1 MIVSM
6 IVKIG
11 ATGSGRSYLFPMAFR
26 PLVSFRRFRQRH
38 PRVTRGALIAAAF
51 GISFVVGLFYA
62 SWALVCRAG
71 RCPAVEVLDE
81 YTPRQTSKLYAA
93 DGRFIAEIGLERRTV
108 VKLDQIPT
116 IVRNA
121 FIVTEDKRF
130 YEHAGVDWRRVPA
143 AILND
148 VRTRSWSQGFST
160 ITMQLARNI
169 FPERISREKSLVRK
183 LKEAKVARAIE
194 AKYPKNRILELYLNQ
209 IYLGNGAY
217 GVESAAERYF
227 GKSVKDLNVAEAATL
242 ASIPKGPGRYDP
254 RRFPDRVIQRRNTII
269 ELLRRDGQVS
279 DADASLARAYPLRLA
294 RKTDAGEFA
303 PYFVEWVRQLLDE
316 QFGRQLYEQG
326 LKVYTTL
333 DVELQSAAERA
344 LETQMRAIEAGKYGA
359 YKHESYEHYTA
370 QAIDNDN
377 ENAAAN
383 SPYLQGAFIAMDPR
397 DGSVRALIGGR
408 NFDDSKFNRAVQA
421 LRQPGSTF
429 KPIVYADAV
438 QNGRPPSYIL
448 DDSPLSYTPQGGQ
461 TWEPQ
466 NYDNKFEGKMPLRRA
481 FYESRNLA
489 TIRLGME
496 LGEASVIDEARKF
509 GLTTPIPPYPSIHI
523 GAASVYPIE
532 LVAAYSAFATLGNRS
547 TPMAIVRVE
556 NQKGDVLWAP
566 TPQRTAVLSPEEA
579 WLMVDMMKD
588 VVRRGTAAG
597 TVGANFHLP
606 AGGKTGTTNDGSDV
620 WFVGYTSDLVAG
632 VWMGLDRPQKIK
644 ANAQGGVLAAPA
656 WTAFMNQVYKRKPAP
671 PDWPRPAGLV
681 TQSIDVTTNTLWTQG
696 CGGVQATEYFIPGTE
711 PTQVCAV
718 QLLPDTTGVAPLSPD
733 TGAAPPNGAQPSNPF
748 AGSVVVPGA
757 VPAPRPV
764 RQAPR
769 DSTHRDSLVFPRS
782 RTRDSTRLRR
792 DTTRPFGT
800 PR

>member
-1 MIVSM
+1 MRGIL
-6 IVKIG
+6 IG
-11 ATGSGRSYLFPMAFR
+11 GAF
-26 PLVSFRRFRQRH
+26 
-38 PRVTRGALIAAAF
+38 ALSF
-51 GISFVVGLFYA
+51 GIGLFYA

-71 RCPAVEVLDE
+71 RCPSVDVLDE

-93 DGRFIAEIGLERRTV
+93 DGSFIAEIGLERRTV
-108 VKLDQIPT
+108 VKIDQIPPV
-116 IVRNA
+116 VRNA
-121 FIVTEDKRF
+121 FIATEDKRF
-130 YEHAGVDWRRVPA
+130 YEHAGIDWERVPS

-148 VRTRSWSQGFST
+148 LRTRSWSQGFST

-194 AKYPKNRILELYLNQ
+194 SKYPKNRILELYLNQ

-217 GVESAAERYF
+217 GVESASERYF
-227 GKSVKDLNVAEAATL
+227 GKSVKDLNLAEAATL
-242 ASIPKGPGRYDP
+242 AAIPKGPGRYDP
-254 RRFPDRVIQRRNTII
+254 RRFPDRVIQRRNTIV
-269 ELLRRDGQVS
+269 ELMRRDGKIS

-326 LKVYTTL
+326 LRVYTTL

-344 LETQMRAIEAGKYGA
+344 LETQLRAIEAGRYGP
-359 YKHESYEHYTA
+359 YKHITYEKYIA
-370 QAIDNDN
+370 QASDNDN
-377 ENAAAN
+377 ENNTPN
-383 SPYLQGAFIAMDPR
+383 SPYLQGAFVALDPR

-429 KPIVYADAV
+429 KPIVYADAI
-438 QNGRPPSYIL
+438 QNGRPPSYIV
-448 DDSPLSYTPQGGQ
+448 DDAPLSYTPEGGQ

-481 FYESRNLA
+481 LFESRNLA

-532 LVAAYSAFATLGNRS
+532 LIAAYTTFATLGTRA
-547 TPMAIVRVE
+547 TPIAITRVE

-588 VVRRGTAAG
+588 VVRRGTAASS
-597 TVGANFHLP
+597 VGSVFHLP
-606 AGGKTGTTNDGSDV
+606 AGGKTGTTNDGTDV
-620 WFVGYTSDLVAG
+620 WYIGYTSDLVAG

-644 ANAQGGVLAAPA
+644 SNAGGGVLAAPA
-656 WTAFMNQVYKRKPAP
+656 WAAFMNQVYKRKPAP
-671 PDWPRPAGLV
+671 PDWPRPSGIITRTVDL
-681 TQSIDVTTNTLWTQG
+681 TTNTLWTEG
-696 CGGVQATEYFIPGTE
+696 CAGVEATEYFIPGTE
-711 PTQVCAV
+711 PTQTCAIT
-718 QLLPDTTGVAPLSPD
+718 LLPDTTGFGTPLPLD
-733 TGAAPPNGAQPSNPF
+733 TSAKPITPPPGAQPSNPF
-748 AGSVVVPGA
+748 AGAVIPGA
-757 VPAPRPV
+757 VPAPKPARP
-764 RQAPR
+764 APR
-769 DSTHRDSLVFPRS
+769 DSLHPPVRDSLVFPR
-782 RTRDSTRLRR
+782 TRPR
-792 DTTRPFGT
+792 DTTRVPRPPGT

>member
-1 MIVSM
+1 
-6 IVKIG
+6 
-11 ATGSGRSYLFPMAFR
+11 MASFH
-26 PLVSFRRFRQRH
+26 PLVSFRQFRQRH
-38 PRVTRGALIAAAF
+38 PRVMRGVLIGGAF
-51 GISFVVGLFYA
+51 AISFAVGLFYA

-71 RCPAVEVLDE
+71 RCPSVDVLDE

-93 DGRFIAEIGLERRTV
+93 DGSFIAEIGLERRTV
-108 VKLDQIPT
+108 VKLEQIPA

-121 FIVTEDKRF
+121 FVATEDKRF
-130 YEHAGVDWRRVPA
+130 YEHAGIDWKRVPS
-143 AILND
+143 AILSD
-148 VRTRSWSQGFST
+148 LRTHSWSQGFST

-169 FPERISREKSLVRK
+169 FPERISREKNLVRK

-194 AKYPKNRILELYLNQ
+194 AKYSKDRILELYLNQ

-227 GKSVKDLNVAEAATL
+227 GKSVKDLNLAEAATL

-254 RRFPDRVIQRRNTII
+254 RRFPDRVIQRRNTIL
-269 ELLRRDGQVS
+269 ELMRRDGEIN

-344 LETQMRAIEAGKYGA
+344 LENQMRAIEAGKYGA
-359 YKHESYEHYTA
+359 YKHESYEQYAA
-370 QAIDNDN
+370 QAVDNDN

-383 SPYLQGAFIAMDPR
+383 SPYLQGAFVAMDPR

-408 NFDDSKFNRAVQA
+408 NFDDSKFDRAVQA

-481 FYESRNLA
+481 LYESRNLA

-496 LGEASVIDEARKF
+496 LGEASVIDEARKL

-523 GAASVYPIE
+523 GAAAVYPIE
-532 LVAAYSAFATLGNRS
+532 LVAAYSAFATLGTRS
-547 TPMAIVRVE
+547 TPIAITRVE

-588 VVRRGTAAG
+588 VIRRGTAAG
-597 TVGANFHLP
+597 TVGSVFHLP
-606 AGGKTGTTNDGSDV
+606 AGGKTGTTNDGTDV
-620 WFVGYTSDLVAG
+620 WFIGYTSDLVAG

-656 WTAFMNQVYKRKPAP
+656 WAAFMNQVYKRKPAP

-681 TQSIDVTTNTLWTQG
+681 TQTIDITTNTLWTQG
-696 CGGVQATEYFIPGTE
+696 CAGVQATEYFIPGTE
-711 PTQVCAV
+711 PTQTCAV
-718 QLLPDTTGVAPLSPD
+718 SLAPDTSGLGTPVTPD
-733 TGAAPPNGAQPSNPF
+733 TGNRTTPPNSQPSNPF
-748 AGSVVVPGA
+748 SSSVVVPGA
-757 VPAPRPV
+757 VPAPRPG
-764 RQAPR
+764 RPSPR
-769 DSTHRDSLVFPRS
+769 DTSVHTRDSLVFPRS
-782 RTRDSTRLRR
+782 RPRDTSRVRR
-792 DTTRPFGT
+792 DTTRVPPNGT
-800 PR
+800 P

>member
-1 MIVSM
+1 MRGLL
-6 IVKIG
+6 IG
-11 ATGSGRSYLFPMAFR
+11 
-26 PLVSFRRFRQRH
+26 
-38 PRVTRGALIAAAF
+38 AAF
-51 GISFVVGLFYA
+51 GISFAVGLFYA

-93 DGRFIAEIGLERRTV
+93 DGSFIAEIGLERRTV
-108 VKLDQIPT
+108 VKLEQIPP
-116 IVRNA
+116 IVRKA
-121 FIVTEDKRF
+121 FVATEDKRF
-130 YEHAGVDWRRVPA
+130 YEHAGVDWKRVPA
-143 AILND
+143 AIVND
-148 VRTRSWSQGFST
+148 VRTHSWSQGFST

-169 FPERISREKSLVRK
+169 FPERISREKNLVRK

-194 AKYPKNRILELYLNQ
+194 SKYSKDRILELYLNQ

-227 GKSVKDLNVAEAATL
+227 GKSVKDLNLAEAATL

-254 RRFPDRVIQRRNTII
+254 RRFPDRVIQRRNTIL
-269 ELLRRDGQVS
+269 ELMRRDGGVS

-344 LETQMRAIEAGKYGA
+344 LENQMRAIEAGKYGA

-370 QAIDNDN
+370 HAVDSDN

-408 NFDDSKFNRAVQA
+408 SFDDSKFNRSVQA

-466 NYDNKFEGKMPLRRA
+466 NYDSKFEGKMPLRRA
-481 FYESRNLA
+481 LYESRNLA

-532 LVAAYSAFATLGNRS
+532 LVSAYSAFATLGTRS
-547 TPMAIVRVE
+547 APIAITRVE

-588 VVRRGTAAG
+588 VVRRGTASG
-597 TVGANFHLP
+597 SVGSVFHLP
-606 AGGKTGTTNDGSDV
+606 AGGKTGTTNDGTDV
-620 WFVGYTSDLVAG
+620 WFIGYTSDLVAG

-644 ANAQGGVLAAPA
+644 ANAQGGVLAGPA
-656 WTAFMNQVYKRKPAP
+656 WAAFMNQVYRRKPAP
-671 PDWPRPAGLV
+671 PDWPRPSGLV
-681 TQSIDVTTNTLWTQG
+681 TQSIDITTNTLWTQG
-696 CGGVQATEYFIPGTE
+696 CGGVEATEYFIPGTE
-711 PTQVCAV
+711 PTQTCAIS
-718 QLLPDTTGVAPLSPD
+718 LAPDTTSFGQPLPPD
-733 TGAAPPNGAQPSNPF
+733 SGNRSSAAPSGAQPSNPF
-748 AGSVVVPGA
+748 ASSVVVPGA
-757 VPAPRPV
+757 APAPRQV
-764 RQAPR
+764 RPAPR
-769 DSTHRDSLVFPRS
+769 DSSVHTRDSLVFPRARPRDTS
-782 RTRDSTRLRR
+782 RVRR
-792 DTTRPFGT
+792 DTTRVPPPAGT
-800 PR
+800 P